1 MDGRHV
7 EVSKR
12 RGVSCGAALV
22 GVQKLAEKSVTRQF
36 ASAGNAELTALG
48 HHRSDLCPVVCVRK
62 SRRKSQ
68 VCGGFF
74 ARREGNGLCRPLGF
88 RLFRPFDVTAP

>member
-1 MDGRHV
+1 V

-12 RGVSCGAALV
+12 RDVSCLGQRSPS
-22 GVQKLAEKSVTRQF
+22 VQKLAEKSVTRQF

-48 HHRSDLCPVVCVRK
+48 HHRSDLCPVVCLRK